1 MRLISASQ
9 KETVLYTA
17 GHTCWNMNSFVWA
30 VWTAQAVRKKKV
42 DLSYS
47 EELLRV
53 FFQIFE
59 GKKDLKFF

>member
-17 GHTCWNMNSFVWA
+17 GHTFWNMNSFVWA

-42 DLSYS
+42 DLSFS
-47 EELLRV
+47 EQLWSG
-53 FFQIFE
+53 FFNFLWA
-59 GKKDLKFF
+59 KNF